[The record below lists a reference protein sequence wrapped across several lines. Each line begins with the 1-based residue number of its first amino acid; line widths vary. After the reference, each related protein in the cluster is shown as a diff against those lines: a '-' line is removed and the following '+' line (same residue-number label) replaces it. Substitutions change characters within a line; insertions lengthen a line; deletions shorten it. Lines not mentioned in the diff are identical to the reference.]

1 MTYNGNTRAC
11 YMSAALGNWNP
22 CLGKKGEA
30 IKGKGNI
37 DDRHPSGGIPL
48 LCSFMGQSPVRTC
61 SIGPTTSFLL
71 SMKMEKTRVKEC
83 RQHQDASRPSS
94 SGRGVPLMPV
104 QRVYCRLGESALT
117 RVLLCGASV
126 AVYEGSNKGTTLG

>member
-71 SMKMEKTRVKEC
+71 SMKMEKQE
-83 RQHQDASRPSS
+83 SRNAGSIK
-94 SGRGVPLMPV
+94 M
-104 QRVYCRLGESALT
+104 RL
-117 RVLLCGASV
+117 VLRPRAGASP
-126 AVYEGSNKGTTLG
+126 